1 MKVIFI
7 QNVAKHGQIGEVKDV
22 SDGFAINV
30 LIPKNQAILATPAAI
45 KKIEEERKDKKQKE
59 EIKKSIFLKAVDD
72 LEMELKE
79 KSNDFLEIE
88 IKNKDKGGNLF
99 AQIKASDIVDAIYE
113 KIKISLNPDQIIL
126 PKEHIKKIGK
136 YEIIIKDKEFQ
147 KKIKL
152 LIK

>member
-30 LIPKNQAILATPAAI
+30 LIPKGQAIRATKEAI
-45 KKIEEERKDKKQKE
+45 LKLEKEKRDKKQKE
-59 EIKKSIFLKAVDD
+59 EIERSAFLKAMDD
-72 LEMELKE
+72 LERELKE
-79 KSNDFLEIE
+79 KSGGFLEIE

-99 AQIKASDIVDAIYE
+99 AQIKASDMVDAIYE
-113 KIKISLNPDQIIL
+113 KIKISLNPGQIIL
-126 PKEHIKKIGK
+126 PKDHIKKIGE